1 MKTNRITVLISTFN
15 FFLMIFLFIGSST
28 GENAISIGSNC
39 RIVEDGSYMKI
50 IYNNSTRLIINK
62 SNGNITAGSVDAAGE
77 GTIYSN
83 TVSANS
89 ISGNLNTIPY
99 MELIHHSGLTMAKT
113 RAYIYVK
120 SGKLILAYMDNSSST
135 YYYWIE
141 LSQGSDINTWTFSS
155 TEP

>member
-1 MKTNRITVLISTFN
+1 MKTNKFAILISTFN

-28 GENAISIGSNC
+28 GENAISIGNNC

-50 IYNNSTRLIINK
+50 IYNNSARFILNK
-62 SNGNITAGSVDAAGE
+62 TYGNITAGSVDGTGE

-83 TVSANS
+83 IVNANS

-99 MELIHHSGLTMAKT
+99 MELISYTGLTMAKL
-113 RAYIYVK
+113 RGYIYVK
-120 SGKLILAYMDNSSST
+120 SGKLIIAYMDNSSST
-135 YYYWIE
+135 YYYWID